1 MWDSCSLVPRLSQN
15 ANIYRG
21 GSLVSFLC
29 KHDVIKIHC
38 RTKTE
43 RQHFACCSTNCAS
56 TLGMDAQQ
64 LDTCSKL
71 FATFALF
78 PFLSRG
84 YAHTQLRSFYPLST
98 FQAAHVTKNTRLST
112 PAQLQCSRSGA
123 WEPGNEAR
131 IVPCTMP
138 VSLSL
143 MAFARDSISVFLLSS
158 SEVPCKGQGPY
169 TCSHQ

>member
-1 MWDSCSLVPRLSQN
+1 MWDSCSLVPRLSRN

-21 GSLVSFLC
+21 ESLVSFLR
-29 KHDVIKIHC
+29 KHDVIKIGP
-38 RTKTE
+38 K
-43 RQHFACCSTNCAS
+43 QKGNVFACCSTNCAS
-56 TLGMDAQQ
+56 TLSMDARQ

-78 PFLSRG
+78 PFLSRR
-84 YAHTQLRSFYPLST
+84 YAHAQLSSFYPLST
-98 FQAAHVTKNTRLST
+98 FQAAHMTKNTRLST
-112 PAQLQCSRSGA
+112 PAQLQCSHSRA

-131 IVPCTMP
+131 IVACTMP

-158 SEVPCKGQGPY
+158 SEVPCKGQDSY